1 MPLSTTSTPAEG
13 RPSRLVHLLPKTE
26 EKKELETHLLEF
38 LQQELK
44 HWRTDLDDRK
54 KEGEYYLELLAWREP
69 DSTEAKPDQTFL
81 CLVCEEIPALIK
93 LIKNLFAQ
101 QEELNMDKLLS
112 IQRAYLRFCE
122 RFDRIK
128 LELVKGMNWE
138 AGLKIY

>member
-1 MPLSTTSTPAEG
+1 MPLPTTSQPTEA
-13 RPSRLVHLLPKTE
+13 RPNRLVHLLPKTE
-26 EKKELETHLLEF
+26 EKKDFATHLLEF

-44 HWRTDLDDRK
+44 HWRADLEDRK

-69 DSTEAKPDQTFL
+69 DSSNAKPDQTFL
-81 CLVCEEIPALIK
+81 CLVCEEIPALVK
-93 LIKNLFAQ
+93 LIKDSFIQ
-101 QEELNMDKLLS
+101 QDDPNMDKLLS
-112 IQRAYLRFCE
+112 IQRTYFRFCE